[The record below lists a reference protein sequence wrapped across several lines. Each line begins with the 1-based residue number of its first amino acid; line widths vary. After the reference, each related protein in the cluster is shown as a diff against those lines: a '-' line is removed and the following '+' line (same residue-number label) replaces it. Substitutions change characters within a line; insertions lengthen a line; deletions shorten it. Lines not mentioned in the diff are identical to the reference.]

1 MDRWKQKHNVTL
13 QAALG
18 EENAVTREMTA
29 SSNET
34 YLQTILTKYKL
45 KDIYNVDGFVLFY
58 QALPDKSSHY
68 KGERCSDGKH
78 SKVRLTGLAANDAMG
93 EKLPMFVIGKSAKP
107 RLWWP
112 KAAKRKKKFLLLFF
126 ICLSF
131 FFLFCFVFALIL

>member
-1 MDRWKQKHNVTL
+1 
-13 QAALG
+13 
-18 EENAVTREMTA
+18 MTA

-45 KDIYNVDGFVLFY
+45 KDIYNVDGFGLFY

-93 EKLPMFVIGKSAKP
+93 EKKIFASFFHLPF
-107 RLWWP
+107 
-112 KAAKRKKKFLLLFF
+112 
-126 ICLSF
+126 F
-131 FFLFCFVFALIL
+131 FFLFCFVFALILLLLSFFKCFLFIFLKLKLKIKESRMAEACQNDNLLNSYYSFRA